1 MLKLATTIDD
11 VIKQL
16 DEIIAAAIEEE
27 SRLGFFPVLY
37 RTVTIKVKEGIA
49 AGRFENGERM
59 ERLDVIFAN
68 RYLEAYE
75 QFRSAAPP
83 TSSWLEA
90 FEAAKSWRP
99 LILQHLLLGINAHIN
114 LDLGIAAV
122 QTSSGEQLPTLKHD
136 FDEINKI
143 LEELLDT
150 VQQKIGS
157 LSRLLGLLDKVG
169 GRTDETIFAFSM
181 EMARDGAW
189 RFAEKFAALTP
200 EQRPAA
206 IAERDE
212 KIVKLARRIV
222 NPGWLLRLAALV
234 IRLFESGNV
243 PKIIRTLSI

>member
-1 MLKLATTIDD
+1 MPRLATTIDD
-11 VIKQL
+11 VIEKL
-16 DEIIAAAIEEE
+16 DEIIDNAVQEN
-27 SRLGFFPVLY
+27 SRLGFFAVLY

-75 QFRSAAPP
+75 QFRSGATP

-90 FEAAKSWRP
+90 FEAAKSWRL

-114 LDLGIAAV
+114 LDLGIAAAE
-122 QTSSGEQLPTLKHD
+122 TTPGAALPGLKHD
-136 FDEINKI
+136 FDEINQI
-143 LEELLDT
+143 LGALLDD
-150 VQQKIGS
+150 VQKKISS
-157 LSRLLGLLDKVG
+157 LSLLLGLLDRVG
-169 GRTDETIFAFSM
+169 GRRDEVVFEFSM

-200 EQRPAA
+200 EQHSAA

-212 KIVKLARRIV
+212 KIVKLAKRII
-222 NPGWLLRLAALV
+222 NPGWLLRLAAFV
-234 IRLFESGNV
+234 IRVFENGNV
-243 PKIIRTLSI
+243 PKIIRTLS

>member
-1 MLKLATTIDD
+1 LPKSATTIHD
-11 VIKQL
+11 VIEQL
-16 DEIIAAAIEEE
+16 DEIIDNAVQQN
-27 SRLGFFPVLY
+27 SRLGFFAVLY
-37 RTVTIKVKEGIA
+37 RTVTVKVKEGIA

-75 QFRSAAPP
+75 QFRSGATP
-83 TSSWLEA
+83 TSSWLKA
-90 FEAAKSWRP
+90 FESAKSWRP

-114 LDLGIAAV
+114 LDLGIAAAM
-122 QTSSGEQLPTLKHD
+122 TAPGSALPGLKRD
-136 FDEINKI
+136 FVEINKI
-143 LEELLDT
+143 LGELLDT

-157 LSRLLGLLDKVG
+157 LSSLLGLLDKVG
-169 GRTDETIFAFSM
+169 GRTDETVFEFSM

-200 EQRPAA
+200 EQHPAA
-206 IAERDE
+206 IADRDE
-212 KIVKLARRIV
+212 KIVKLARRII

-243 PKIIRTLSI
+243 FKIIRTLS